1 VGRRLFVIVLSL
13 RIAFMARVSG
23 AKKPH
28 SRKAGL
34 IPLAGLVFVHSRHSR
49 DFMTRS
55 QKPQDQNSR
64 MVSERAGRCCVRSL
78 ERFLGAVAG

>member
-1 VGRRLFVIVLSL
+1 VVGRRLFIIVLSL

-55 QKPQDQNSR
+55 QKPHGIGSGQ
-64 MVSERAGRCCVRSL
+64 AA
-78 ERFLGAVAG
+78 AV